1 MSPFRWIAIFAT
13 FALGLAQTPAGD
25 VVIRINVN
33 LVQVDAI
40 VTDSKDK
47 PVTDLKAEDFIVLQ
61 DGKAQTISNFGFIN
75 TRESTGRVAD
85 VGKPAAPPKNAL
97 PSPPPPPMALKPEQI
112 RRTIALVVDDL
123 GLSFETIT

>member
-61 DGKAQTISNFGFIN
+61 DGKPQTISNFGFIN
-75 TRESTGRVAD
+75 TREATGAVAA
-85 VGKPAAPPKNAL
+85 VGKPGRQPKNAN
-97 PSPPPPPMALKPEQI
+97 PAPPPPPWALKPDKT
-112 RRTIALVVDDL
+112 RT
-123 GLSFETIT
+123 